1 MPVAGAT
8 ADVTVIISV
17 TVAVVVVVVSD
28 IVEVSEDVVPVAL
41 AAEVTE
47 PLALCEVN

>member
-17 TVAVVVVVVSD
+17 TVAVVVVVVS
-28 IVEVSEDVVPVAL
+28 ENVVPVAL